1 MMEVVAPGE
10 TERRERWPEYG
21 GHPRVLLA
29 EDMTGEKCCVRV
41 VRQIRPNWK
50 KCDIILWKLSPTS
63 WASYS
68 VKNTRDKL
76 LIKLFPEE
84 TQSARYLNTF
94 QLYSE
99 LGLSPHLLGG
109 HQKFIKEKMESA
121 LDKPA
126 FLVMHGGSGS
136 TQVRTYLSII
146 QYIVDY
152 TFLGSPFITAFCD
165 LCVSQVSRIT

>member
-1 MMEVVAPGE
+1 MEVVAVSASP
-10 TERRERWPEYG
+10 RRDIWPEYG
-21 GHPRVLLA
+21 GQGLQPRVLLS

-41 VRQIRPNWK
+41 VRQIRPGWK

-84 TQSARYLNTF
+84 AQSARYLNTF

-99 LGLSPHLLGG
+99 LGLSPRLLGTFSHG
-109 HQKFIKEKMESA
+109 
-121 LDKPA
+121 
-126 FLVMHGGSGS
+126 LVTEFQPSSDPELLHHASVYPGLA
-136 TQVRTYLSII
+136 RTVGTLH
-146 QYIVDY
+146 
-152 TFLGSPFITAFCD
+152 
-165 LCVSQVSRIT
+165 R

>member
-1 MMEVVAPGE
+1 MEVVALSDSEQYRDQGDQE
-10 TERRERWPEYG
+10 DD
-21 GHPRVLLA
+21 PRVLLS
-29 EDMTGEKCCVRV
+29 EDTSTGEKGCIKV

-84 TQSARYLNTF
+84 AQSARYLNTF

-99 LGLSPHLLGG
+99 LGLSPRLLGTFSHG
-109 HQKFIKEKMESA
+109 
-121 LDKPA
+121 LVRVPA
-126 FLVMHGGSGS
+126 WL
-136 TQVRTYLSII
+136 R
-146 QYIVDY
+146 
-152 TFLGSPFITAFCD
+152 P
-165 LCVSQVSRIT
+165 

>member
-1 MMEVVAPGE
+1 MELVALGDSE
-10 TERRERWPEYG
+10 ELG
-21 GHPRVLLA
+21 GHHRVSLS
-29 EDMTGEKCCVRV
+29 EDMRGEKCCIRV

-84 TQSARYLNTF
+84 AQSARYLNTF

-99 LGLSPHLLGG
+99 LGLSPRLLGTFSHG
-109 HQKFIKEKMESA
+109 LVTEFQPSSDPELLHHASVYPGLARTVGTLHRYLPLLSA
-121 LDKPA
+121 A
-126 FLVMHGGSGS
+126 FRMALV
-136 TQVRTYLSII
+136 RLL
-146 QYIVDY
+146 
-152 TFLGSPFITAFCD
+152 F
-165 LCVSQVSRIT
+165 